1 MQIVANASEF
11 CLLSRDQC
19 EKILFFFSLFLNAF
33 GLLKNFSY
41 HFFKI

>member
-19 EKILFFFSLFLNAF
+19 ETILFFSLFLNAF